1 VEQESLARITARRYG
16 RYSMVEHVERRR
28 LDIDA
33 ALGVRIGELLG
44 CGRGGGCVFA
54 SDPGL
59 VVKFTES
66 RRELAAW
73 QALEREQRR
82 QRLPGFPV
90 VERIAELRP
99 SVRAAPFYA
108 IVREDVRPLLEFD
121 SNLAYDLASL
131 MDEYIYQQ
139 PEDTLARKD
148 LDRETEEQVLDAF
161 ARRMKAMGT
170 EMAESYPHMAPELR
184 AFAESLSKLMFS
196 GVRISDWHAGNLGMR
211 GDREVVLYDFEAPE
225 RSVRSWEILE
235 ANR

>member
-1 VEQESLARITARRYG
+1 
-16 RYSMVEHVERRR
+16 MVEHVERRR
-28 LDIDA
+28 LDIVA

-54 SDPGL
+54 SDPGR

-82 QRLPGFPV
+82 QHLPGFPV

-99 SVRAAPFYA
+99 SVRAAPLYA
-108 IVREDVRPLLEFD
+108 IVREDVTPITETD
-121 SNLAYDLASL
+121 ADLAIDLGDL
-131 MDEYIYQQ
+131 MDDYIYQQ

-148 LDRETEEQVLDAF
+148 LSRESEERLLDAF
-161 ARRMKAMGT
+161 KRRMKAMGT
-170 EMAESYPHMAPELR
+170 EMAESYPHLAPQLR
-184 AFAESLSKLMFS
+184 AFADSLSKLMFS
-196 GVRISDWHAGNLGMR
+196 GVRISDWHGGNLGMR
-211 GDREVVLYDFEAPE
+211 GDGEVVLFDFEAPE
-225 RSVRSWEILE
+225 RTVRSWEILE